1 MSSVQRSSSFSLAR
15 LFAGDW
21 WIGPLAVIVFLTAW
35 EIAPRL
41 GLINEFFTSRP
52 SLLLRAAI
60 LDYSSLE
67 FWADAL
73 VSFQEFAIGF
83 GFALLLGIPIGLVMG
98 SSRFLRDFFT
108 TPLMALYV
116 TPSMVLLP
124 LLIIWVGIGMAS
136 RASVAFLAAIF
147 PIIINIIAGI
157 GQIENRLLQMAK
169 VFGASRLNILIQIFI
184 PATLPFLLTGIRL
197 AIGRAVLTV
206 VAAEMFVSQA
216 GMGFKI
222 TTYGDSMRID
232 MLLVYAFTVSVFGYL
247 MTRLV
252 GLLEVQV
259 STWKKSA

>member
-1 MSSVQRSSSFSLAR
+1 
-15 LFAGDW
+15 
-21 WIGPLAVIVFLTAW
+21 
-35 EIAPRL
+35 
-41 GLINEFFTSRP
+41 
-52 SLLLRAAI
+52 
-60 LDYSSLE
+60 LE
-67 FWADAL
+67 FRRVL
-73 VSFQEFAIGF
+73 FRS
-83 GFALLLGIPIGLVMG
+83 
-98 SSRFLRDFFT
+98 
-108 TPLMALYV
+108 
-116 TPSMVLLP
+116 LLP

-222 TTYGDSMRID
+222 TVYGDSMRID
-232 MLLVYAFTVSVFGYL
+232 MLLVYVLTVSMFGYL
-247 MTRLV
+247 MTRV
-252 GLLEVQV
+252 VVLLEAKV
-259 STWKKSA
+259 STWKQIA